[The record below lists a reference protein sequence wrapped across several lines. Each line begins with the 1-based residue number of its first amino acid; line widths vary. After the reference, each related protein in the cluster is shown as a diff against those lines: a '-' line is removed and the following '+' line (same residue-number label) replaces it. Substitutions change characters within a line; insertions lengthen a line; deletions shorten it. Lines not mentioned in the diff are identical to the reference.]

1 MSILDEIITYK
12 KVLLAE
18 GYYEQKLAQI
28 DAINVAHKPRLAQL
42 LADDL
47 KIGVIAEIK
56 SKSPT
61 VSDIPE
67 RDLTEQLQ
75 LYTEG
80 GASAISVLTDERY
93 FGGSYERLIELTQQ
107 TNLPVLCKDF
117 IVDERQ
123 IDLAHK
129 AGASIILLIVHV
141 LTDAQLQQLYHYAT
155 ELGLEVLVEVHDREE
170 LERAHRLNPQL
181 IGINNRDLRRFKTDV
196 AHTSQILTRK
206 QAGVHYI
213 SESGIKTPADV
224 AQLISTGIAGILVGE
239 TLMKAKAPQ
248 KQIQAFKLTK
258 GV

>member
-12 KVLLAE
+12 KALLAE

-42 LADDL
+42 LAEDS

-93 FGGSYERLIELTQQ
+93 FGGSY
-107 TNLPVLCKDF
+107 
-117 IVDERQ
+117 
-123 IDLAHK
+123 
-129 AGASIILLIVHV
+129 
-141 LTDAQLQQLYHYAT
+141 
-155 ELGLEVLVEVHDREE
+155 
-170 LERAHRLNPQL
+170 
-181 IGINNRDLRRFKTDV
+181 
-196 AHTSQILTRK
+196 
-206 QAGVHYI
+206 
-213 SESGIKTPADV
+213 
-224 AQLISTGIAGILVGE
+224 
-239 TLMKAKAPQ
+239 
-248 KQIQAFKLTK
+248 
-258 GV
+258 